1 MPNST
6 NCSKLDNPLVPLADS
21 VLHVPCPKDH
31 FSLAPAMSV
40 LDALL
45 AEIGRKAPGP
55 SKTKL
60 RKLWKAVTQ
69 AEIAVRPP
77 GGRQAKAP

>member
-1 MPNST
+1 
-6 NCSKLDNPLVPLADS
+6 
-21 VLHVPCPKDH
+21 VPCPKDH

-60 RKLWKAVTQ
+60 RKLWKAVTE
-69 AEIAVRPP
+69 AEIAVRPKE
-77 GGRQAKAP
+77 RQQEHHPAKK